1 MQLEEAFGEQLRK
14 YRLDRNLTQADLAL
28 RSGVTTRYLRN
39 LEYGLSSPT
48 LAVIVKL
55 AASLEVE
62 AHELVKKAVDLT
74 I

>member
-1 MQLEEAFGEQLRK
+1 MRLEEAFGEQLRK

-39 LEYGLSSPT
+39 LEHGLSSPT

-62 AHELVKKAVDLT
+62 AHELVKQAVDLT
-74 I
+74 L

>member
-1 MQLEEAFGEQLRK
+1 MRLEDAFGEQLRK
-14 YRLDRNLTQADLAL
+14 YRLDRKLTQADLAL

-39 LEYGLSSPT
+39 LEQGLSSPT

-62 AHELVKKAVDLT
+62 AHELVKKSVELT